1 MSNNDDRDHAAVPEI
16 VVAAAFFYCL
26 VIGGVMAYI
35 IAGIYYMVS
44 DRYLCS
50 DSPDKDMLWLYAV
63 LVLTVP
69 VGFQYVLS
77 CVVHQDSVF
86 TRLTATGAVI
96 LGFIIYGAIVLFF
109 DNVCD
114 AQIAN
119 GGLYIWVWI
128 QFPLSLFLFVVLM
141 YVIANPSI
149 LDSLDVG
156 TDSKSKADPLLSP
169 QQQTEENNTYQ
180 TDGID

>member
-1 MSNNDDRDHAAVPEI
+1 MRNNDDQVNEVPEI
-16 VVAAAFFYCL
+16 LAAAACFYCL
-26 VIGGVMAYI
+26 VLGGVMAYV
-35 IAGIYYMVS
+35 IAGIYYMVT
-44 DRYLCS
+44 DRFLCS
-50 DSPDKDMLWLYAV
+50 DTPDKDMLWLYAI

-96 LGFIIYGAIVLFF
+96 FGFIIYGAIVLFL

-114 AQIAN
+114 AQIAS

-128 QFPLSLFLFVVLM
+128 QFALSLFLFAVLM
-141 YVIANPSI
+141 YVIVNPSI
-149 LDSLDVG
+149 LDSLNIG
-156 TDSKSKADPLLSP
+156 ADSKSKAEPLISQ